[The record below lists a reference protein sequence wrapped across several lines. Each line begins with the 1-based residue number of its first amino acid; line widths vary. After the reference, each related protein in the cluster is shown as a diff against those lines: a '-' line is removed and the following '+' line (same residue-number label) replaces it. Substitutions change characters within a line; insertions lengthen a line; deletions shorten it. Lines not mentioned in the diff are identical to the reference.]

1 MLKALVID
9 DERLILD
16 MVEGVLIRFGFSVET
31 ASDGKEGIKKFDN
44 GNFDLVI
51 TDICM
56 PETDGNGVARHIRI
70 SDKQYVP
77 IIGISGTPWLAQSDD
92 FDTIIQ
98 KPLSI
103 KTLVDSAISMTASL
117 PHTFAIDKKGNG
129 ADLIRRFK

>member
-16 MVEGVLIRFGFSVET
+16 MVELSLIRFGFSVET
-31 ASDGKEGIKKFDN
+31 ASDGKEGIEKFDN
-44 GNFDLVI
+44 DNFDLVI

-56 PETDGNGVARHIRI
+56 PKIDGNGVARHIRI
-70 SDKQYVP
+70 SGKQNIPV
-77 IIGISGTPWLAQSDD
+77 IGITGTPWLAQSDD

-103 KTLVDSAISMTASL
+103 KTLVDSAISITASL
-117 PHTFAIDKKGNG
+117 PHAFAN
-129 ADLIRRFK
+129 